1 MQQQSVDVTASY
13 QTELFIGRVE
23 RLWPLPAVAARFLR
37 ELNQLKL
44 TPASLAEFV
53 ESDAA
58 LAFNTFSIL
67 NQESLKLSEGEF
79 SIRDA
84 LNKLSLR
91 LIRDRFLSIKV
102 YPGFD
107 AGGRADFRKQ
117 LTVHTI
123 GVACCC
129 REIAEKFYP
138 EINSGLAYLAG
149 LFHDIGKFALDQ
161 EMPKGFARIV
171 EEARAQKAGMQS
183 IEQKHLGTDHT
194 ILGKRLG
201 QKLRF
206 PDEITLAVWLH
217 HTGAGAISQTMP
229 EAKIAEIVRLADCI
243 VRQSEIGKSG
253 SYDSAKFQPPT
264 EISEGQLEQIR
275 RGLGSEVGRRAGL
288 LALDSAQPQTDYIE
302 SIQTTAVQLAQDN
315 TKLSSE
321 NYRMQVSSS
330 YFDFITEFLLNIDS
344 TTAAIEAAES
354 FATGWQKFYQ
364 TGKVCLY
371 LPTPSRPEILEAVV
385 VAGPTASTTVLL
397 KAPEASPSIPP
408 VIANGF
414 RVIEAAGQIDWLFE
428 QLEADFELSRTKML
442 ALFSGGK
449 AVAALVFELHFPV
462 DINKLQEQFEAPASI
477 GGAVLDMARAWQRQ
491 QSFAERIASLVGKAA
506 AVERV
511 VEVEKG
517 DIFGALAE
525 MAGGAAHELNNPLS
539 LISGRAQLLADT
551 ETDSDKKRI
560 LGQIR
565 QSARELSGI
574 IDCLLEFAEP
584 AKPRPAE
591 THISRILDEAA
602 QLTAQKKNSKH
613 LNIDTDIADGTKE
626 VFVDSGQI
634 VSAISNIFSNC
645 LEAYE
650 DGSGPIRVV
659 ADVDK
664 SGKGLKVQIID
675 EGCGMDAGTVE
686 KAVQPFFSA
695 RAAGR
700 KRGMGL
706 ANAKR
711 IIQINNGS
719 LEITSEPGKGT
730 CVTLYLP
737 YK

>member
-1 MQQQSVDVTASY
+1 MREESVDVTASY
-13 QTELFIGRVE
+13 QTELFIGQVD
-23 RLWPLPAVAARFLR
+23 RLWPMPSAVARFLS

-44 TPASLAEFV
+44 TPPSLAELV
-53 ESDAA
+53 ESDTA

-67 NQESLKLSEGEF
+67 HQEGLKLSEGGF
-79 SIRDA
+79 SIRGA
-84 LNKLSLR
+84 LDELPLR
-91 LIRDRFLSIKV
+91 LIRDNFLSIKL
-102 YPGFD
+102 YPGFE
-107 AGGRADFRKQ
+107 AGSRADFRKQ
-117 LTVHTI
+117 LTVHSI

-129 REIAEKFYP
+129 KAIAETIYP

-171 EEARAQKAGMQS
+171 EEARAQKAGMQR

-206 PDEITLAVWLH
+206 PDEITLAIWLH
-217 HTGAGAISQTMP
+217 HTGTGAISESMP
-229 EAKIAEIVRLADCI
+229 EAKIAEIVHLADCI
-243 VRQSEIGKSG
+243 VRQGEIGESG
-253 SYDSAKFQPPT
+253 SYDSAEFERPVST
-264 EISEGQLEQIR
+264 SAAQLEQIR
-275 RGLGSEVGRRAGL
+275 RGLGSEVGRRAKLLGL
-288 LALDSAQPQTDYIE
+288 DLAEPQADYIE
-302 SIQTTAVQLAQDN
+302 SIQTTAAQLARDN

-344 TTAAIEAAES
+344 TTPAIEAAES
-354 FATGWQKFYQ
+354 FASGWQKFYQ

-371 LPTPSRPEILEAVV
+371 LQAPSRPEVLEAVV
-385 VAGPTASTTVLL
+385 VESPIESKTVLL
-397 KAPEASPSIPP
+397 KAPEDSAAIPR
-408 VIANGF
+408 VISNSF

-428 QLEADFELSRTKML
+428 QLEADFELNQTKML
-442 ALFSGGK
+442 ALFSGDK
-449 AVAALVFELHFPV
+449 AVGALVFELRYPV
-462 DINKLQEQFEAPASI
+462 DINKLQEQFEGPASI
-477 GGAVLDMARAWQRQ
+477 GGTVLDMARAWQRQ
-491 QSFAERIASLVGKAA
+491 QSFAERIAGLVGE
-506 AVERV
+506 AVPAERQ
-511 VEVEKG
+511 VEVKTG

-574 IDCLLEFAEP
+574 IDCLMEFAEP
-584 AKPRPAE
+584 AEPRPAE
-591 THISRILDEAA
+591 TDIRQILDEAV
-602 QLTAQKKNSKH
+602 QLTVQKTNSEQ
-613 LNIDTDIADGTKE
+613 LNIETEIGEGLND

-645 LEAYE
+645 TEAYD
-650 DGSGPIRVV
+650 DGRGPIKVV
-659 ADVDK
+659 AVADE

-675 EGCGMDAGTVE
+675 KGCGMDAETVE

-695 RAAGR
+695 KPAGR

-706 ANAKR
+706 ANAQR
-711 IIQINNGS
+711 IIQINNGR
-719 LEITSEPGKGT
+719 LEITSEAGEGT
-730 CVTLYLP
+730 CVTVSLP